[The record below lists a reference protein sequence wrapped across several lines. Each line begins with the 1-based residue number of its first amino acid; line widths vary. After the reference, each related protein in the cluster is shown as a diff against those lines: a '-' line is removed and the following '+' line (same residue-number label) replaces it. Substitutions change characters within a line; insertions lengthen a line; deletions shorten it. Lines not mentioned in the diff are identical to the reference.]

1 MGGIRK
7 PTGKGNRLIILH
19 AGSSSLGWV
28 GGAELVFQSKKST
41 GDYHDEMNSE
51 HFESWFRDQLVPNIP
66 PDCLIVMDNASY
78 HSRRQEFIPKMNS
91 RKSVMIDW

>member
-1 MGGIRK
+1 MHMMDMRGPGSRK
-7 PTGKGNRLIILH
+7 MMLLEGLWDGSESLQVREIARLIILH

-51 HFESWFRDQLVPNIP
+51 HFESWFRDQLVGP
-66 PDCLIVMDNASY
+66 VS
-78 HSRRQEFIPKMNS
+78 S
-91 RKSVMIDW
+91 